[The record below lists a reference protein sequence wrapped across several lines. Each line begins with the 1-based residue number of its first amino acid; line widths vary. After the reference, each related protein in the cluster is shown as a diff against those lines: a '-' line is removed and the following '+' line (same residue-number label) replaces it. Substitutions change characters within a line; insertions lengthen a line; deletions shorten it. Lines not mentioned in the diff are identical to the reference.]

1 MSDTNPLSLRL
12 ESVAASGGTDVAATI
27 LLGED
32 GAVQS
37 FDSEAE
43 RLFHCRAGDAIGQT
57 VWSLLPGFPRALLR
71 QAPDSASRL
80 LRLEACPKDGSRLS
94 VEMALTRLRI
104 GSQRF
109 WVCALT
115 DIARRRPEEDT
126 LRRSEESSRGLF
138 DHALVGLYQTT
149 PEGHYL
155 RANAALARIYG
166 YESPEMLVAQQ
177 VSAARDVYVQPGR
190 REEFCCV
197 LETQETVQDFE
208 AEVRRQ
214 GGGTVWISEN
224 ARAVRDDD
232 GSLLY
237 YEGTVQDIT
246 ARRRTEA
253 ALRRSEEE
261 NRTVFEAAGVG
272 IVRLDGEGKI
282 TRANPAFARMLG
294 YAPEELAGMAF
305 ARLTHPDD
313 PPANAQLQWDM
324 QEGRRESYCTEKRL
338 CHHDGSPFLADY
350 TLTVVREGSDTRQP
364 RFSIGIVEDG
374 EERRRARTRI
384 LALNADLERRIGRIA
399 ALHKIDTAIISGQS
413 RDATLTTLL
422 EQTCEQLGAEAA
434 AILLADPSG
443 GDGLPCAA
451 VSGLNCLPADRA
463 AQTRGFGYAG
473 QAVRERRTVELRLSW
488 TPEVFAHDPAVA
500 RAGFA
505 AYWAVPLIAHGAVQG
520 VLEVFRRSPEEVDDE
535 WREFLEVL
543 AGQAAIALD
552 SASLGED
559 LQQSN
564 AELMAAYDATIE
576 GWGRALD
583 LRDQE
588 TQGHSERVTA
598 MTLTLARAVGI
609 TGEALVHLRRGALLH
624 DIGKMGVPDRILLK
638 TDELSP
644 TEWRLMRR
652 HPEDAHAMLSPIAFL
667 RPALDIPWCH
677 HEKWDGTGYPRGL
690 QGDQIPLAARLFA
703 IADVWDALRSD
714 RPYRAAW
721 PEGRT
726 LDHIRSLAGTHFDP
740 ALVSVFLDMMGASSA
755 PPLPSEVGLLPL
767 DELIPLDDLMPL
779 AA

>member
-1 MSDTNPLSLRL
+1 MSDTNTLPLRL
-12 ESVAASGGTDVAATI
+12 ESVAASGGADVAATI

-43 RLFHCRAGDAIGQT
+43 RLFHCRASDAVGQT
-57 VWSLLPGFPRALLR
+57 VWLLLPGFPRALLR

-80 LRLEACPKDGSRLS
+80 LRLEACPKDGSRLA
-94 VEMALTRLRI
+94 VEVALTRLRI

-115 DIARRRPEEDT
+115 DVARRQPEQET
-126 LRRSEESSRGLF
+126 LRRSEESSRLLF
-138 DHALVGLYQTT
+138 DRALVGLYQTT
-149 PEGHYL
+149 PDGHYL
-155 RANAALARIYG
+155 RVNMALARIYG
-166 YESPEMLVAQQ
+166 YESPEVLVAQQ

-190 REEFCCV
+190 RQEFCRL
-197 LETQETVQDFE
+197 LETQETLLDFE
-208 AEVRRQ
+208 AEVRRRD
-214 GGGTVWISEN
+214 GSTIWVSEN

-232 GSLLY
+232 GCLLY

-246 ARRRTEA
+246 ARRQAEED
-253 ALRRSEEE
+253 LRRSEEE

-282 TRANPAFARMLG
+282 TRANPALARMLG
-294 YAPEELAGMAF
+294 YAPEELTGMAF

-324 QEGRRESYCTEKRL
+324 QEGRCESYCTEKRL
-338 CHHDGSPFLADY
+338 CQRDGSPFLADY
-350 TLTVVREGSDTRQP
+350 TLTMVREGEGPGQ

-384 LALNADLERRIGRIA
+384 LALNTDLERRIGRIA
-399 ALHKIDTAIISGQS
+399 ALHKIDRAIMSGQS

-422 EQTCEQLGAEAA
+422 EHTREQLHAGAA
-434 AILLADPSG
+434 AILLTDPAG
-443 GDGLPCAA
+443 GDALSCAA
-451 VSGLNCLPADRA
+451 VSGLDCTPAGRV
-463 AQTRGFGYAG
+463 AQTRGFSYAG
-473 QAVRERRTVELRLSW
+473 QAVREQRTVELRLSW
-488 TPEVFAHDPAVA
+488 TPEVFADDPAVA

-520 VLEVFRRSPEEVDDE
+520 VLEVFRSSPEEVDGE

-552 SASLGED
+552 SASLCQD
-559 LQQSN
+559 LQRSN
-564 AELMAAYDATIE
+564 AELIVAYDATIE

-588 TQGHSERVTA
+588 TQGHSERVTV
-598 MTLTLARAVGI
+598 MTLKLAQSIGL
-609 TGEALVHLRRGALLH
+609 TGDALVPLRRGALLH

-652 HPEDAHAMLSPIAFL
+652 HPEDAYAMLSPIAFL

-690 QGDQIPLAARLFA
+690 KGEQIPLAARLFA

-721 PEGRT
+721 PEART

-740 ALVSVFLDMMGASSA
+740 ALVSVFMNMMGASVASPSA
-755 PPLPSEVGLLPL
+755 SEVGLLPL
-767 DELIPLDDLMPL
+767 DDLMPL
-779 AA
+779 NNLRPLAA

>member
-1 MSDTNPLSLRL
+1 MPEPSPLPLRL
-12 ESVAASGGTDVAATI
+12 ESVAASGGADVAATI

-32 GAVQS
+32 GAVES

-43 RLFHCRAGDAIGQT
+43 RLFHCRAGDAVGQT
-57 VWSLLPGFPRALLR
+57 VWSLLPGFPRVLLR
-71 QAPDSASRL
+71 QAPDSTSRL
-80 LRLEACPKDGSRLS
+80 LRLDACPKDGSRLS
-94 VEMALTRLRI
+94 VEVALTRLRV
-104 GSQRF
+104 GTQRF

-115 DIARRRPEEDT
+115 DVARRQPEQET
-126 LRRSEESSRGLF
+126 LRRSEESSRRLF
-138 DHALVGLYQTT
+138 DSALIGLYQKT
-149 PEGHYL
+149 PDGHYL
-155 RANAALARIYG
+155 RANTELARIYG
-166 YESPEMLVAQQ
+166 EDSPETLVSQQ
-177 VSAARDVYVQPGR
+177 VSAARSLYVQPGR
-190 REEFCCV
+190 HEEFCRL
-197 LETQETVQDFE
+197 LETQETVRDFE
-208 AEVRRQ
+208 AEVRRLN
-214 GGGTVWISEN
+214 GSTVWISEN

-246 ARRRTEA
+246 ARRQAEE

-282 TRANPAFARMLG
+282 TRANPALARMLG
-294 YAPEELAGMAF
+294 YAPEELTGMAF

-313 PPANAQLQWDM
+313 PPANASLHGDT
-324 QEGRRESYCTEKRL
+324 QEGCGESCCTEKRL
-338 CHHDGSPFLADY
+338 CRRDGSPFLADY
-350 TLTVVREGSDTRQP
+350 TLTTVREGDEPGQP

-399 ALHKIDTAIISGQS
+399 ALHKIDTAIISGQT

-422 EQTCEQLGAEAA
+422 EQTREQLGAEAA
-434 AILLADPSG
+434 AILLTDPSG

-451 VSGLNCLPADRA
+451 VSGLDCPPEGRA

-520 VLEVFRRSPEEVDDE
+520 VLEVFRRSAEEVGDE
-535 WREFLEVL
+535 WYEFLEVL

-552 SASLGED
+552 SASLCQD
-559 LQQSN
+559 LQRTN

-598 MTLTLARAVGI
+598 LTLKLAQAVGL
-609 TGEALVHLRRGALLH
+609 TGEALVPLRRGALLH

-638 TDELSP
+638 TDALSP

-690 QGDQIPLAARLFA
+690 KGEQIPLAARLFA
-703 IADVWDALRSD
+703 IADVWDALCSD
-714 RPYRAAW
+714 RPYRSAW
-721 PEGRT
+721 PEART
-726 LDHIRSLAGTHFDP
+726 LDHIRGLSGTHFDP
-740 ALVSVFLDMMGASSA
+740 ALVSVFLDMMGASAA
-755 PPLPSEVGLLPL
+755 PPAPAEAGLLPL
-767 DELIPLDDLMPL
+767 DDWDDLMPL